1 MYEALYRKY
10 RPKTFDDVVGQPFIT
25 ETLKTQVR
33 TGRLSHAY
41 LFIGTRG
48 TGKTTCARILAK
60 AVNCEHPVDGNPCN
74 ECDACRGIE
83 DGSVLDVVELDAA
96 SNNGVDDVRMLRD
109 EAIFSPT
116 TVRKRVYIIDEVHM
130 LSKPAF
136 NALLKI
142 LEEPPD
148 YGVFLILSTNAERL
162 LPTIR
167 SRCAELQ
174 LGPVAQDEAL
184 PFLRQNAP
192 DKPDGVLRAAYL
204 RAQRRRKLAQTLEK
218 RRDDEV
224 QYAFIVNPSKPQAEA
239 RRLHIQRFCEA
250 KGLNRIRFYDTQLDK
265 DGRVCAL
272 EALEDGADVV
282 IAVGGDGTVRTVA
295 SAVSGTGHALGI
307 IPIGTGNLFARN
319 MGVPVDDIDAALT
332 VATSHGSRLVDMGRL
347 TLLDHPED
355 DHGHAFLIIA
365 GIGFDAAMI
374 DDTNPE
380 LKANIS
386 WLACFV
392 GGVKNLFAPKFRG
405 TLTVTSAD
413 GSTHTI
419 KNLDFR
425 TVMAGNC
432 GQIPMFSLMPAA
444 SYDDGLLDFEIIDT
458 TGGILGWAN
467 LFGDV
472 VHQTIIGKPEQNPL
486 STNSTIEQVQGVSAE
501 ITLEKPAKAQVD
513 GDMLPETKHIRF
525 SVDHRA
531 LIVRVPDASA
541 LEKTAQAAASN
552 ATSDF
557 AEMTGTLEPIR

>member
-1 MYEALYRKY
+1 MPQPAL
-10 RPKTFDDVVGQPFIT
+10 T
-25 ETLKTQVR
+25 
-33 TGRLSHAY
+33 
-41 LFIGTRG
+41 
-48 TGKTTCARILAK
+48 
-60 AVNCEHPVDGNPCN
+60 
-74 ECDACRGIE
+74 
-83 DGSVLDVVELDAA
+83 
-96 SNNGVDDVRMLRD
+96 
-109 EAIFSPT
+109 
-116 TVRKRVYIIDEVHM
+116 
-130 LSKPAF
+130 
-136 NALLKI
+136 
-142 LEEPPD
+142 
-148 YGVFLILSTNAERL
+148 VFLIIAA
-162 LPTIR
+162 I
-167 SRCAELQ
+167 AI
-174 LGPVAQDEAL
+174 VV
-184 PFLRQNAP
+184 
-192 DKPDGVLRAAYL
+192 VLIAVIVIAL

-386 WLACFV
+386 WLAYFV

-486 STNSTIEQVQGVSAE
+486 STNSTIEQVPGRQCRNHIGKAGQSA
-501 ITLEKPAKAQVD
+501 
-513 GDMLPETKHIRF
+513 GGR
-525 SVDHRA
+525 
-531 LIVRVPDASA
+531 
-541 LEKTAQAAASN
+541 
-552 ATSDF
+552 
-557 AEMTGTLEPIR
+557 

>member
-1 MYEALYRKY
+1 MPQPAL
-10 RPKTFDDVVGQPFIT
+10 T
-25 ETLKTQVR
+25 
-33 TGRLSHAY
+33 
-41 LFIGTRG
+41 
-48 TGKTTCARILAK
+48 
-60 AVNCEHPVDGNPCN
+60 
-74 ECDACRGIE
+74 
-83 DGSVLDVVELDAA
+83 
-96 SNNGVDDVRMLRD
+96 
-109 EAIFSPT
+109 
-116 TVRKRVYIIDEVHM
+116 
-130 LSKPAF
+130 
-136 NALLKI
+136 
-142 LEEPPD
+142 
-148 YGVFLILSTNAERL
+148 VFLIIAA
-162 LPTIR
+162 I
-167 SRCAELQ
+167 AI
-174 LGPVAQDEAL
+174 VV
-184 PFLRQNAP
+184 
-192 DKPDGVLRAAYL
+192 VLIAVIVIAL

-282 IAVGGDGTVRTVA
+282 LAVGGDGPVRTVA

-386 WLACFV
+386 WLAYFV

-513 GDMLPETKHIRF
+513 GDMLPETRHIRF

>member
-1 MYEALYRKY
+1 M
-10 RPKTFDDVVGQPFIT
+10 PQP
-25 ETLKTQVR
+25 
-33 TGRLSHAY
+33 
-41 LFIGTRG
+41 
-48 TGKTTCARILAK
+48 
-60 AVNCEHPVDGNPCN
+60 
-74 ECDACRGIE
+74 
-83 DGSVLDVVELDAA
+83 VL
-96 SNNGVDDVRMLRD
+96 
-109 EAIFSPT
+109 T
-116 TVRKRVYIIDEVHM
+116 
-130 LSKPAF
+130 
-136 NALLKI
+136 
-142 LEEPPD
+142 
-148 YGVFLILSTNAERL
+148 VFLIIAA
-162 LPTIR
+162 I
-167 SRCAELQ
+167 AI
-174 LGPVAQDEAL
+174 VV
-184 PFLRQNAP
+184 
-192 DKPDGVLRAAYL
+192 VLIAVIVIAL

-282 IAVGGDGTVRTVA
+282 IAVGGDGTARTVA

-347 TLLDHPED
+347 TLLDHPKD

-386 WLACFV
+386 WLAYFV

-419 KNLDFR
+419 KNLNFR

-513 GDMLPETKHIRF
+513 GDMLPETRHIRF

-552 ATSDF
+552 ATSNF

>member
-1 MYEALYRKY
+1 MPQPAL
-10 RPKTFDDVVGQPFIT
+10 T
-25 ETLKTQVR
+25 
-33 TGRLSHAY
+33 
-41 LFIGTRG
+41 
-48 TGKTTCARILAK
+48 
-60 AVNCEHPVDGNPCN
+60 
-74 ECDACRGIE
+74 
-83 DGSVLDVVELDAA
+83 
-96 SNNGVDDVRMLRD
+96 
-109 EAIFSPT
+109 
-116 TVRKRVYIIDEVHM
+116 
-130 LSKPAF
+130 
-136 NALLKI
+136 
-142 LEEPPD
+142 
-148 YGVFLILSTNAERL
+148 VFLIIAA
-162 LPTIR
+162 I
-167 SRCAELQ
+167 AI
-174 LGPVAQDEAL
+174 VAAL
-184 PFLRQNAP
+184 IA
-192 DKPDGVLRAAYL
+192 VTVIAL

-295 SAVSGTGHALGI
+295 RAVSGTGHALGI

-386 WLACFV
+386 WLAYFV

-405 TLTVTSAD
+405 TLTVTSTD

-432 GQIPMFSLMPAA
+432 GQIPVFSLMPAA

-513 GDMLPETKHIRF
+513 GDMLPETRHIRF

-541 LEKTAQAAASN
+541 LEKPAQAAASN

>member
-1 MYEALYRKY
+1 MPQPAL
-10 RPKTFDDVVGQPFIT
+10 T
-25 ETLKTQVR
+25 
-33 TGRLSHAY
+33 
-41 LFIGTRG
+41 
-48 TGKTTCARILAK
+48 
-60 AVNCEHPVDGNPCN
+60 
-74 ECDACRGIE
+74 
-83 DGSVLDVVELDAA
+83 
-96 SNNGVDDVRMLRD
+96 
-109 EAIFSPT
+109 
-116 TVRKRVYIIDEVHM
+116 
-130 LSKPAF
+130 
-136 NALLKI
+136 
-142 LEEPPD
+142 
-148 YGVFLILSTNAERL
+148 VFLIIAA
-162 LPTIR
+162 I
-167 SRCAELQ
+167 AI
-174 LGPVAQDEAL
+174 VV
-184 PFLRQNAP
+184 
-192 DKPDGVLRAAYL
+192 VLIAVIVIAL

-282 IAVGGDGTVRTVA
+282 IAVGGDGTVHTVA

-386 WLACFV
+386 WLAYFV

-513 GDMLPETKHIRF
+513 GDMLPETRHIRF

-552 ATSDF
+552 ATSNF

>member
-1 MYEALYRKY
+1 MPQPAL
-10 RPKTFDDVVGQPFIT
+10 T
-25 ETLKTQVR
+25 
-33 TGRLSHAY
+33 
-41 LFIGTRG
+41 
-48 TGKTTCARILAK
+48 
-60 AVNCEHPVDGNPCN
+60 
-74 ECDACRGIE
+74 
-83 DGSVLDVVELDAA
+83 
-96 SNNGVDDVRMLRD
+96 
-109 EAIFSPT
+109 
-116 TVRKRVYIIDEVHM
+116 
-130 LSKPAF
+130 
-136 NALLKI
+136 
-142 LEEPPD
+142 
-148 YGVFLILSTNAERL
+148 VFLIIAA
-162 LPTIR
+162 I
-167 SRCAELQ
+167 AI
-174 LGPVAQDEAL
+174 VV
-184 PFLRQNAP
+184 
-192 DKPDGVLRAAYL
+192 VLIAVIVIAL

-295 SAVSGTGHALGI
+295 SASPAPAMRWASSPSAPATC
-307 IPIGTGNLFARN
+307 FARN

-386 WLACFV
+386 WLAYFV

-557 AEMTGTLEPIR
+557 ARNDRHARADSLIRYDAWPVTRATCIAR

>member
-1 MYEALYRKY
+1 MPQPAL
-10 RPKTFDDVVGQPFIT
+10 T
-25 ETLKTQVR
+25 
-33 TGRLSHAY
+33 
-41 LFIGTRG
+41 
-48 TGKTTCARILAK
+48 
-60 AVNCEHPVDGNPCN
+60 
-74 ECDACRGIE
+74 
-83 DGSVLDVVELDAA
+83 
-96 SNNGVDDVRMLRD
+96 
-109 EAIFSPT
+109 
-116 TVRKRVYIIDEVHM
+116 
-130 LSKPAF
+130 
-136 NALLKI
+136 
-142 LEEPPD
+142 
-148 YGVFLILSTNAERL
+148 VFLIIAA
-162 LPTIR
+162 I
-167 SRCAELQ
+167 AI
-174 LGPVAQDEAL
+174 VV
-184 PFLRQNAP
+184 
-192 DKPDGVLRAAYL
+192 VLIAVIVIAL

-282 IAVGGDGTVRTVA
+282 IAVGGDGTGRTVA

-386 WLACFV
+386 WLAYFV

>member
-1 MYEALYRKY
+1 MPQPAL
-10 RPKTFDDVVGQPFIT
+10 T
-25 ETLKTQVR
+25 
-33 TGRLSHAY
+33 
-41 LFIGTRG
+41 
-48 TGKTTCARILAK
+48 
-60 AVNCEHPVDGNPCN
+60 
-74 ECDACRGIE
+74 
-83 DGSVLDVVELDAA
+83 
-96 SNNGVDDVRMLRD
+96 
-109 EAIFSPT
+109 
-116 TVRKRVYIIDEVHM
+116 
-130 LSKPAF
+130 
-136 NALLKI
+136 
-142 LEEPPD
+142 
-148 YGVFLILSTNAERL
+148 VFLIIAA
-162 LPTIR
+162 I
-167 SRCAELQ
+167 AI
-174 LGPVAQDEAL
+174 VV
-184 PFLRQNAP
+184 
-192 DKPDGVLRAAYL
+192 VLIAVIVIAL

-386 WLACFV
+386 WLAYFV

-458 TGGILGWAN
+458 TRRHPRLGQPVRRRGA
-467 LFGDV
+467 
-472 VHQTIIGKPEQNPL
+472 QTIIGKPEQNPL

-525 SVDHRA
+525 SVDHRS

-552 ATSDF
+552 APRIS
-557 AEMTGTLEPIR
+557 PK

>member
-1 MYEALYRKY
+1 MPQPAL
-10 RPKTFDDVVGQPFIT
+10 T
-25 ETLKTQVR
+25 
-33 TGRLSHAY
+33 
-41 LFIGTRG
+41 
-48 TGKTTCARILAK
+48 
-60 AVNCEHPVDGNPCN
+60 
-74 ECDACRGIE
+74 
-83 DGSVLDVVELDAA
+83 
-96 SNNGVDDVRMLRD
+96 
-109 EAIFSPT
+109 
-116 TVRKRVYIIDEVHM
+116 
-130 LSKPAF
+130 
-136 NALLKI
+136 
-142 LEEPPD
+142 
-148 YGVFLILSTNAERL
+148 VFLIIAA
-162 LPTIR
+162 I
-167 SRCAELQ
+167 AI
-174 LGPVAQDEAL
+174 VV
-184 PFLRQNAP
+184 
-192 DKPDGVLRAAYL
+192 VLIAVIVIAL

-295 SAVSGTGHALGI
+295 RAVSGTGHALGI

-386 WLACFV
+386 WLAYFV

-513 GDMLPETKHIRF
+513 GDMLPETRHIRF

>member
-1 MYEALYRKY
+1 MPQPAL
-10 RPKTFDDVVGQPFIT
+10 T
-25 ETLKTQVR
+25 
-33 TGRLSHAY
+33 
-41 LFIGTRG
+41 
-48 TGKTTCARILAK
+48 
-60 AVNCEHPVDGNPCN
+60 
-74 ECDACRGIE
+74 
-83 DGSVLDVVELDAA
+83 
-96 SNNGVDDVRMLRD
+96 
-109 EAIFSPT
+109 
-116 TVRKRVYIIDEVHM
+116 
-130 LSKPAF
+130 
-136 NALLKI
+136 
-142 LEEPPD
+142 
-148 YGVFLILSTNAERL
+148 VFLIIAA
-162 LPTIR
+162 I
-167 SRCAELQ
+167 AI
-174 LGPVAQDEAL
+174 VV
-184 PFLRQNAP
+184 
-192 DKPDGVLRAAYL
+192 VLIAVIVIAL

-295 SAVSGTGHALGI
+295 SAGTGHALGI

-386 WLACFV
+386 WLAYFV